1 MVTVNASTLSI
12 DWPALVFGEQTQARV
27 QYLSE
32 RRFGKSA
39 DAEIAASY
47 VLEQLSADDWQVC
60 RKFTGK
66 ARPETFL
73 YTLCAN
79 FIEEYARKKF
89 GRVRPPQWLQQL
101 GNQWLTLWKYIC
113 LERQPIPV
121 AVEKL
126 SLDDDNQ
133 YDTETTLSMIT
144 TIKAKIPW
152 CGQQSGEVS
161 LDDTNEDSL
170 QASDKPIDQSAAREE
185 FLLLLHNIVL
195 DDSTPAQNW
204 QDESKINVLK
214 AQLQLS
220 DEQRLIL
227 RMAYQDNLKFSA
239 IARTL
244 KLPAHQPARIAQR
257 ALKHIQQLLQ
267 EHELLPS
274 SLTSHD

>member
-1 MVTVNASTLSI
+1 M
-12 DWPALVFGEQTQARV
+12 LVFGEQTQSRI

-39 DAEIAASY
+39 DADIAASY

-60 RKFTGK
+60 HKFTGK
-66 ARPETFL
+66 ARPQTYL

-79 FIEEYARKKF
+79 FIEEYARKRF
-89 GRVRPPQWLQQL
+89 GRIRPPQWLQQL

-121 AVEKL
+121 VIERF
-126 SLDDDNQ
+126 SDDENSRNDA
-133 YDTETTLSMIT
+133 ESVLSMIT

-152 CGQQSGEVS
+152 CGQQTGEVS
-161 LDDTNEDSL
+161 LELEADNSPHEVHHSSNHDAT
-170 QASDKPIDQSAAREE
+170 QEE
-185 FLLLLHNIVL
+185 FLLLLHNLVL
-195 DDSTPAQNW
+195 GETEDPSSTVMAQW
-204 QDESKINVLK
+204 QDQNKLTSLK
-214 AQLQLS
+214 EQLQLS

-257 ALKHIQQLLQ
+257 ALKHIQQLLL
-267 EHELLPS
+267 EHQLLPS
-274 SLTSHD
+274 GLTAHD